1 MKCDKA
7 HKWIALH
14 REGELEP
21 GIQKRL
27 LEHLA
32 TCESCNRLYL
42 TYRQN
47 DQLAAQIRSIRPE
60 PDHENILTGRILNAV
75 ADMKKTTEET
85 GVMAMIDRF
94 LDFVVLPLTR
104 RVALACI
111 LIITV
116 SFGYQQYYIY
126 SRTAMLEDQLAAA
139 GKTFLA
145 KTEKANMEDCIHKS
159 ARYLLN
165 IKTGHGETEKNLRKY
180 FRENPEKLNL
190 YASLLCNRQYRSLK
204 KFVNQNNFM
213 VQDIFYNYKSE
224 TE

>member
-1 MKCDKA
+1 MKCNKA

-21 GIQKRL
+21 GIQKKL

-32 TCESCNRLYL
+32 TCESCNQLCQAYK
-42 TYRQN
+42 QN
-47 DQLAAQIRSIRPE
+47 DQLAAQIRSQRPE
-60 PDHENILTGRILNAV
+60 PDNENILTGRILNAV
-75 ADMKKTTEET
+75 ADIKKTAGET

-94 LDFVVLPLTR
+94 FDFIMLPLIH

-126 SRTAMLEDQLAAA
+126 SRTALLEDQLAAA

-145 KTEKANMEDCIHKS
+145 KVQKAGMEDCIHKS
-159 ARYLLN
+159 ARYLSR
-165 IKTGHGETEKNLRKY
+165 IKAGQGETEKNLRKY

-204 KFVNQNNFM
+204 KYVNQDNFM
-213 VQDIFYNYKSE
+213 VQDIFSNYKSE